1 MASER
6 LSGDEHELLYA
17 IAQQAT
23 ALAGGTMNT
32 EAHDERELLAEI
44 ELQLRTLVESGSGDG
59 ANLQFITGTENPPT
73 AAPADLN
80 KPAQYYNTSTKFYW
94 NWNIGTQTWIPQP
107 KVYRA
112 LLSQTGTSAPSAIVT
127 ENTVGAIVWS
137 RGAVGQYTATL
148 SSAFPA
154 NKTFILMDYG
164 DSNFAGTVRG
174 IRDNDNDLIVITAR
188 IYAEAPAEG
197 EIIIFTL
204 ENSDDLLS
212 LSPIEIS
219 VYP

>member
-1 MASER
+1 MSIGGGSAQAMYVIASSDLRENG
-6 LSGDEHELLYA
+6 GDFDLEGRTA
-17 IAQQAT
+17 IPVYN
-23 ALAGGTMNT
+23 LGGGGGG
-32 EAHDERELLAEI
+32 
-44 ELQLRTLVESGSGDG
+44 GSGDG

-137 RGAVGQYTATL
+137 RGSVGQYTATL
-148 SSAFPA
+148 SSTFPA

>member
-1 MASER
+1 MARER
-6 LSGDEHELLYA
+6 LSGDERELLYA

-80 KPAQYYNTSTKFYW
+80 KPAQYYNTSNKFYW

-112 LLSQTGTSAPSAIVT
+112 LLSQTGTSAPSAIVV
-127 ENTVGAIVWS
+127 ENTIGGTVVWTRGNVGMYI
-137 RGAVGQYTATL
+137 GTL
-148 SSAFPA
+148 AGAFPNGKA
-154 NKTFILMDYG
+154 LMRAGVPADESFPFAIGFYRIDVNVVMLSVQSLEFAYGNGLYADNWTVLPVEIL
-164 DSNFAGTVRG
+164 
-174 IRDNDNDLIVITAR
+174 
-188 IYAEAPAEG
+188 
-197 EIIIFTL
+197 
-204 ENSDDLLS
+204 
-212 LSPIEIS
+212 